1 MSNQSLSQVY
11 VDTQEAFEAWCASPH
26 PTISKEHQA
35 LWSQARQRLIRLS
48 DMVDRAA
55 LFSDN
60 ESLRDLS
67 TSTVKFLL
75 VPAWLGKVLMDQVG
89 EGRKQGL
96 LLGRA
101 QHMRFLALCHQYNL
115 LQDQDRHRQEA
126 IESVAKD
133 ALQGIPHRPGQGPD
147 AATRRALKIAQ
158 YSKEKTTKAAIQKL
172 EKRSRALLESEQ
184 EDNEEEKEEV
194 ERNLILSLV
203 ELQIQQSLGALE
215 SINEELP
222 MILDM
227 EKRKQEHPSSS
238 SSSSDSTGWTDRLEG
253 PGGRQ
258 GPTQWSG
265 PLLTPNGQPARP
277 FIITS
282 QRQEVRDGVFRPSWR
297 LPTMTIDEYLEE
309 EQRRGNI
316 ISGGGPESAKSEEKD
331 ENDVDDATADAATL
345 KAREWDE
352 YKDANPTGWGNRIG
366 RG

>member
-1 MSNQSLSQVY
+1 M
-11 VDTQEAFEAWCASPH
+11 
-26 PTISKEHQA
+26 
-35 LWSQARQRLIRLS
+35 
-48 DMVDRAA
+48 
-55 LFSDN
+55 
-60 ESLRDLS
+60 
-67 TSTVKFLL
+67 
-75 VPAWLGKVLMDQVG
+75 
-89 EGRKQGL
+89 
-96 LLGRA
+96 
-101 QHMRFLALCHQYNL
+101 
-115 LQDQDRHRQEA
+115 
-126 IESVAKD
+126 
-133 ALQGIPHRPGQGPD
+133 
-147 AATRRALKIAQ
+147 
-158 YSKEKTTKAAIQKL
+158 
-172 EKRSRALLESEQ
+172 
-184 EDNEEEKEEV
+184 

-316 ISGGGPESAKSEEKD
+316 ISGGG
-331 ENDVDDATADAATL
+331 
-345 KAREWDE
+345 
-352 YKDANPTGWGNRIG
+352 
-366 RG
+366 